1 MRKTLIIA
9 AAASAA
15 LAASAAALPAEA
27 SGTNADKNLVAYPVV
42 ANGLHNPRQIAFGAN
57 GAMYVAEAGSGGD
70 GTCIP
75 GGEGPTCYGTT
86 GSVMRVLHGKQYRVL
101 KGLASLGGEGTGAQA
116 IGPADLA
123 VVGKNKLV
131 VSFGLGSQPK
141 NRKKLPKLGKQ
152 QLGHL
157 IQFHLRNKKFS
168 SLGDISLH
176 EARTNPIDN
185 PDSDP
190 TGIVQVNK
198 NTWLVTDSG
207 GNTLVRAH
215 NGHVKTL
222 AAFKD
227 RMVTSPL
234 TGPNPVPTQSVPTDV
249 VRGAD
254 GAYYVS
260 ELTGFPFIQGSARIW
275 RIVPGH
281 KAHVWATGLTNVT
294 SMAVQGKKLYAVQIS
309 DAGLASGGPPMG
321 SLIRVFPKSSGKAAV
336 PISSPLFAP
345 YGVAIR
351 GHNAYV
357 SIGSVAPRGG
367 QVVRIPLG

>member
-9 AAASAA
+9 AAGSVA
-15 LAASAAALPAEA
+15 LVASAAAVPADA
-27 SGTNADKNLVAYPVV
+27 SGTHNEKNLVAYSVV
-42 ANGLHNPRQIAFGAN
+42 ADGLHNPRQIAFAAN
-57 GAMYVAEAGSGGD
+57 GTMYVAEAGSGGD

-86 GSVMRVLHGKQYRVL
+86 GSVTRVLHGKQYRVL
-101 KGLASLGGEGTGAQA
+101 KGLASLGGQGTGAEA
-116 IGPADLA
+116 IGPADLS

-131 VSFGLGSQPK
+131 VSFGLGSKPS
-141 NRKKLPKLGKQ
+141 NRKKLPKLGQQ

-157 IQFHLRNKKFS
+157 IQFNLRNKRFS
-168 SLGDISLH
+168 SLGDVTLH

-190 TGIVQVNK
+190 SGIVQVNK
-198 NTWLVTDSG
+198 KTWLVTDSG
-207 GNTLVRAH
+207 GNTLLQAH

-222 AAFKD
+222 AAFQD

-234 TGPNPVPTQSVPTDV
+234 TGPDPVPSQSVPTDV
-249 VRGAD
+249 VKGPD

-309 DAGLASGGPPMG
+309 DAGLASGGAPMG
-321 SLIRVFPKSSGKAAV
+321 SLVRVFPKSSGKAAL
-336 PISSPLFAP
+336 PIASGLFAP

-351 GHNAYV
+351 GSNAYV
-357 SIGSVAPRGG
+357 SVGSVAPTGG
-367 QVVRIPLG
+367 QVLRIPLG